1 MLYLTRKI
9 GESVVINDTI
19 EVTVVEVRVKSIKL
33 GFTFPP
39 DVSVLR
45 REIHERIKEENRAA
59 AAAGTSDIEVEIAV
73 DDLADLAGKKPQ
85 DKTGA

>member
-19 EVTVVEVRVKSIKL
+19 EVTVVEVRGKSIKL

-39 DVSVLR
+39 EVSVLR
-45 REIHERIKEENRAA
+45 REIHDRVKEENRAA
-59 AAAGTSDIEVEIAV
+59 AAAGRSDLEIAINV
-73 DDLADLAGKKPQ
+73 DDLAGLAATSDKPQ
-85 DKTGA
+85 DKT